1 MYNLTNLASSN
12 CGWICILNNQKS
24 CSNFI
29 LKKLVLYSIHET
41 TSIKLNFQM
50 FVCKTSFDFFKLL
63 WFNIFQ
69 WFIYISS
76 YLVHTLFRG
85 ETSVCFNNW
94 QLLKKW
100 FILFSTWL
108 HAAVYAL
115 LPQKFSTNNHTTK
128 KGNKEEVEPNLLALL
143 SVKREL
149 FFFTLFYCK
158 CASVT
163 LNRDESVFDSKGVGI
178 TTIFFNTQLF

>member
-1 MYNLTNLASSN
+1 M
-12 CGWICILNNQKS
+12 
-24 CSNFI
+24 
-29 LKKLVLYSIHET
+29 
-41 TSIKLNFQM
+41 
-50 FVCKTSFDFFKLL
+50 
-63 WFNIFQ
+63 
-69 WFIYISS
+69 
-76 YLVHTLFRG
+76 
-85 ETSVCFNNW
+85 
-94 QLLKKW
+94 
-100 FILFSTWL
+100 
-108 HAAVYAL
+108 YAL

-178 TTIFFNTQLF
+178 TAIFFNTQLV

>member
-1 MYNLTNLASSN
+1 MYYIQSMKQLQLNWIFRCLYVKQVSLSYYDLTFFNDSS
-12 CGWICILNNQKS
+12 IFRHIL
-24 CSNFI
+24 FI
-29 LKKLVLYSIHET
+29 LYLEE
-41 TSIKLNFQM
+41 
-50 FVCKTSFDFFKLL
+50 KLL
-63 WFNIFQ
+63 CVLIIDNC
-69 WFIYISS
+69 S
-76 YLVHTLFRG
+76 
-85 ETSVCFNNW
+85 
-94 QLLKKW
+94 KKW

-149 FFFTLFYCK
+149 FFFTLFHCK